1 MLVAIFIIQ
10 NISYIYIFIIQNN
23 FIRVYDGTKYL
34 ELFGPEKYNTIY
46 KRIRYLVSQK
56 SGITYA
62 LSHNY
67 PRIKIDVIILIESVF
82 NKNQN
87 HYYYKIF
94 LETCSYQLVEKWWW

>member
-46 KRIRYLVSQK
+46 KRIRYLISQK
-56 SGITYA
+56 SGIAYV

-67 PRIKIDVIILIESVF
+67 PRIKIDVIIIFVSCYF
-82 NKNQN
+82 
-87 HYYYKIF
+87 YYAKYILHIYFYYTK
-94 LETCSYQLVEKWWW
+94 